1 MSRKRD
7 GGRRPPAPSSARSP
21 PSREHSP
28 RPSGAS
34 RERAAWPRR
43 RPRSWAWPRR
53 PWPPPRG
60 STPTR
65 STSSSARG
73 RTSRRPQGRPPAH
86 VVVAMRNGRL
96 LIAVLFT
103 SLAVAAPAAQADSPY
118 PPLPPAT
125 YQTVSRDVFLPMDDG
140 VKIAMTVTQPSLDGQ
155 TPAPGKFP
163 VILGMTPYG
172 RDGSCSCPSAATFA
186 PRGIAVAVADVRGTG
201 GSGGNLN
208 ENYFSPREQ

>member
-1 MSRKRD
+1 
-7 GGRRPPAPSSARSP
+7 
-21 PSREHSP
+21 
-28 RPSGAS
+28 
-34 RERAAWPRR
+34 
-43 RPRSWAWPRR
+43 
-53 PWPPPRG
+53 
-60 STPTR
+60 
-65 STSSSARG
+65 
-73 RTSRRPQGRPPAH
+73 
-86 VVVAMRNGRL
+86 MRNGRL

-172 RDGSCSCPSAATFA
+172 RDGACSCPSAATFA

-208 ENYFSPREQ
+208 ENYFSPRRQKDGAALGGWVRPPALGEGRGGAGGGGAVGGHPPPPPPPAAA